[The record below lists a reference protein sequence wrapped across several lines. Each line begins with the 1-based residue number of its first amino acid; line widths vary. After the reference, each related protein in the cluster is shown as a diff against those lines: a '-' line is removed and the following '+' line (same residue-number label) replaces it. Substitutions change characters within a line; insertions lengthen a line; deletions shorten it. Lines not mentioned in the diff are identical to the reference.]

1 MAFGVFLIFST
12 LNTPLFYPLLFTVSI
27 INLLLIKYSILSYS
41 KIYIE
46 NNNILLTNLLKQKRT
61 LPISD
66 KTLAFHVLGGTF
78 RIPQNTVLIR
88 RKNKNLIRIRLN
100 DTEWE
105 FERFL
110 HYTKQYNAQW
120 VFHESRKKSHDKKYK
135 MYLSKLEIQQ
145 KNKSH

>member
-1 MAFGVFLIFST
+1 M
-12 LNTPLFYPLLFTVSI
+12 
-27 INLLLIKYSILSYS
+27 
-41 KIYIE
+41 
-46 NNNILLTNLLKQKRT
+46 

-66 KTLAFHVLGGTF
+66 NTLAFHVLGGTF
-78 RIPQNTVLIR
+78 RIPHNTVLIR

-100 DTEWE
+100 DAEWE
-105 FERFL
+105 FERFF

-145 KNKSH
+145 KNKPH